1 MMRDY
6 RASDEFL
13 ALKPKTQ
20 RDYGRMLQLFGA
32 IDLHPAD
39 AVRRRHI
46 REIRKALVGKS
57 RSQKLFTQVASTL
70 FNFGIDNDYCATNP
84 ATRMKRIGKAKSFAA
99 WSDKQCAAFE
109 NSKARAHLLTDYM
122 IARFTGQRRG
132 DVLRMARSAY
142 DGRCI

>member
-1 MMRDY
+1 MNFSPSSLRP
-6 RASDEFL
+6 E
-13 ALKPKTQ
+13 

-39 AVRRRHI
+39 AVRGRHI
-46 REIRKALVGKS
+46 RENSKALVGKS

-109 NSKARAHLLTDYM
+109 NSKARAP
-122 IARFTGQRRG
+122 
-132 DVLRMARSAY
+132 SA
-142 DGRCI
+142 DGLHDRTLYWPTTR